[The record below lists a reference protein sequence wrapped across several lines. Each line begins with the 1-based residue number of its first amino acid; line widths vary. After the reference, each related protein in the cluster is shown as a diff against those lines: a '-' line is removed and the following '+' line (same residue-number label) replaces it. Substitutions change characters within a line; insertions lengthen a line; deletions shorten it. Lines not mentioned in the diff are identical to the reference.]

1 MKSVLLL
8 FVVSFFTLSSQAQS
22 YSISKIETNV
32 NGNKGAMKG
41 VPGDL
46 FTALLTFSNSSAS
59 TINVFIDRY
68 KNNIPAYWGVCY
80 CYIQCHDRSQ
90 DTLTIEIQPNST
102 TIVSLL
108 FKTDSVNPG
117 VAYDSFKIHQIG
129 FQSNPQNLDLTAS
142 TMSEVGIRENKNMI
156 STLQLFPN
164 PSSNEVTISVDEEIR
179 SLKVYDVL
187 GQLKSEIKNVNSAD
201 YKLAISNYPQGSYF
215 VEVHSEKNKYI
226 KNFIKN

>member
-1 MKSVLLL
+1 MKSILLL
-8 FVVSFFTLSSQAQS
+8 FVVSFFTLSSQAQG
-22 YSISKIETNV
+22 YSISKVETNV
-32 NGNKGAMKG
+32 NGNTGAMKG

-108 FKTDSVNPG
+108 FKTDSVKSG
-117 VAYDSFKIHQIG
+117 VAYDSFKIYQIG

-164 PSSNEVTISVDEEIR
+164 PSSNEVTISVDEEIS

-215 VEVHSEKNKYI
+215 VEVYSEKNKYI